1 MRTNLDDKLLETDL
15 DSSGGESMVSGID
28 LEKFLAEMDSV
39 AEEQGDFWIEETEPP
54 EIAEED
60 LEVGT
65 AGRTDLAAEADKS
78 LDAMTLYLREMSN
91 VSLLTREDEVN
102 IAKRIERGTRRMDKA
117 LFRSMVVAED
127 LESLLIQLKKG
138 QISIRQVIDTSDS
151 ELDDITAENENNYL
165 EETIIKLQEA
175 MKLLV
180 IIRKNSEKIF
190 EDKRAKSSRNLSKL
204 RRLRIKLSQQIRTVS
219 FSSEIKRSFIDSIQQ
234 VVNEVEKEENI
245 VRQAPESSNLENSLS
260 PEKTSEKISARKK
273 KVPSSDEE
281 LRKQAR
287 VARRRLNDIERH
299 YLSNY
304 TELKRSLQQIKQAH
318 EQATD
323 ARKEMIEA
331 NLRLVVSIA
340 KNYINRSRGLQFADL
355 IQEGNIGLMRAVEK
369 FDYRR
374 GYKFSTYATWWIR
387 QAVTRAIADQGRTIR
402 VPVHMV
408 ETINKIVRTA
418 RLMVQELGREPT
430 HEELAIR
437 TDLPVSKVRQALKIA
452 QEPISLETPIG
463 DDGESS
469 LGSFIEDQSSLNPA
483 EMVVG
488 KSLREATMEVLN
500 TLTPREAQILK
511 MRFGLDAEGHERTL
525 EEVGRHFSVTRERI
539 RQIEAKALRKLR
551 HPSRSRKLKTFFD
564 DTHV

>member
-1 MRTNLDDKLLETDL
+1 MRTNLEDKLLEADL
-15 DSSGGESMVSGID
+15 DSSGGESMVSSID
-28 LEKFLAEMDSV
+28 LEKFLAEIDSATEDEGEYSWTEE
-39 AEEQGDFWIEETEPP
+39 AEPAEITEDEE
-54 EIAEED
+54 
-60 LEVGT
+60 LEVG
-65 AGRTDLAAEADKS
+65 AARPEIGVEADKS

-102 IAKRIERGTRRMDKA
+102 IAKRIERGRHK
-117 LFRSMVVAED
+117 LEKVQSRSMVVVED
-127 LESLLIQLKKG
+127 LERLMVMLKKG
-138 QISIRQVIDTSDS
+138 DLSIRYFIDTSDS
-151 ELDDITAENENNYL
+151 ELDDITAENENRYL
-165 EETIIKLQEA
+165 EETLIKLQA
-175 MKLLV
+175 AVKILGQV
-180 IIRKNSEKIF
+180 RRCSEKLN
-190 EDKRAKSSRNLSKL
+190 EEPKRSPKLPRMMRKL
-204 RRLRIKLSQQIRTVS
+204 RRLRVDLGRKVREIS
-219 FSSEIKRSFIDSIQQ
+219 FSTEMRHHFTELIQKVVNDIDRAER
-234 VVNEVEKEENI
+234 VVNEVNSRLNNGKEH
-245 VRQAPESSNLENSLS
+245 SNRK
-260 PEKTSEKISARKK
+260 PAKTK
-273 KVPSSDEE
+273 KVAFSEEE
-281 LRKQAR
+281 LRKQLRTAR
-287 VARRRLNDIERH
+287 KQINEIEKR
-299 YLSNY
+299 YCCSVV
-304 TELKRSLQQIKQAH
+304 EIKRSLRQIVQAST
-318 EQATD
+318 QAD
-323 ARKEMIEA
+323 EARREMIEA

-430 HEELAIR
+430 HEELAVR

-564 DTHV
+564 DSHA

>member
-1 MRTNLDDKLLETDL
+1 MRNLDDKMLETDL
-15 DSSGGESMVSGID
+15 DSSGGETMVSGID
-28 LEKFLAEMDSV
+28 LEKFLAEIDSA
-39 AEEQGDFWIEETEPP
+39 AEEQSDFWVEETEPP
-54 EIAEED
+54 EIIEED
-60 LEVGT
+60 LEVGIS
-65 AGRTDLAAEADKS
+65 GRPELGVEADKS

-102 IAKRIERGTRRMDKA
+102 IAKRIERGSRKMEKA
-117 LFRSMVVAED
+117 LSRSLVMAED
-127 LESLLIQLKKG
+127 LEQLLYLLKKG
-138 QISIRQVIDTSDS
+138 EVSIRQVIDTSDS

-165 EETIIKLQEA
+165 EETIAELKKSVELLKEVRKASEKLSQD
-175 MKLLV
+175 KRSKSLTN
-180 IIRKNSEKIF
+180 IRKI
-190 EDKRAKSSRNLSKL
+190 
-204 RRLRIKLSQQIRTVS
+204 RRLRINLSKQIRKIC
-219 FSSEIKRSFIDSIQQ
+219 FSSEIKRSFIGSIQ
-234 VVNEVEKEENI
+234 KI
-245 VRQAPESSNLENSLS
+245 VQEIERDERVISEATFLLE
-260 PEKTSEKISARKK
+260 TSESKDQETKK
-273 KVPSSDEE
+273 PSLKSKKLSFSEEE
-281 LRKQAR
+281 LRKKIRAAKKHLAELEKR
-287 VARRRLNDIERH
+287 
-299 YLSNY
+299 YLSNGV
-304 TELKRSLQQIKQAH
+304 EIKRSLRQILQADA
-318 EQATD
+318 QAAE

-430 HEELAIR
+430 HEELATR

-525 EEVGRHFSVTRERI
+525 EEVGKHFSVTRERI

-564 DTHV
+564 DSHA